1 MKELFVSISD
11 AAKML
16 CIAEKTARNWLT
28 LGKFPV
34 PSFKIGSKR
43 VVRISDITQFA
54 EGLGLGLGMP
64 QVPQVA
70 GLPVPQQ
77 KSRGRP
83 RKT

>member
-1 MKELFVSISD
+1 MKELFVSIRD
-11 AAKML
+11 AAGVL

-34 PSFKIGSKR
+34 QSFKIGSKR
-43 VVRISDITQFA
+43 VVKVNDLLQFA
-54 EGLGLGLGMP
+54 DRLGSELDIP
-64 QVPQVA
+64 QMS
-70 GLPVPQQ
+70 GLPIPIQ